1 MDKIFTNPSYNHI
14 SEEII
19 KYLDYDSLIS
29 LKTYFDSKS
38 IFSYLDYPKFWLK
51 KCQQENISEQLFE
64 LWKEV
69 IDKTEFTQYEH
80 IITDFLMKILRKPP
94 GSFQSPLHMAA
105 KNGEMALV
113 WNILQIMAKEKIICQ
128 FDDFENS
135 PIHEA
140 ARFGHV
146 EIINILAPFANN
158 ANAKDAEENTP
169 FDVASIYGQSEVVKF
184 LLLIGQADRSVRCL
198 I

>member
-1 MDKIFTNPSYNHI
+1 MEKIFTNPGYNHI
-14 SEEII
+14 SEKIL

-38 IFSYLDYPKFWLK
+38 TFSYLDYPRFWLK

-140 ARFGHV
+140 ARFGESGNASQPENSNFTKKNHLKF
-146 EIINILAPFANN
+146 EI
-158 ANAKDAEENTP
+158 
-169 FDVASIYGQSEVVKF
+169 Y
-184 LLLIGQADRSVRCL
+184 LLIQFTSFWPIYFYNFWPALAVIS
-198 I
+198 